1 MYKKF
6 FELRVNP
13 FTMNPDPR
21 FLYMTSYTAEALASL
36 AHGVY
41 HRKGFVL
48 LTGEVGTG
56 KTTLINKLLD
66 WLRAQNI
73 ASAFIFHPTVET
85 EQFLDMVL
93 ADFGISCESSS
104 KGHKIL
110 RLHNWLLQR
119 NRAGTTAVLI
129 VDEAQAL
136 SCEVLE
142 EIRLL
147 TNLETATEK
156 LLQIVLCG
164 QPELE
169 DMLRSPELRQLRQ
182 RIALR
187 CKTQPLTL
195 EQTQH
200 YINYRL
206 RVAGANGSAPIFP
219 AETVKTIHR
228 YSYGIPRI
236 VNLLCEH
243 GLIGAFVDQQPEVSV
258 TTIESA
264 VREFELDRLSP
275 VSSEVPREG
284 ELKGSASTLDDIMAT
299 NELRRR
305 LRAGWYTSKAGK
317 R

>member
-1 MYKKF
+1 VYKKF
-6 FELRVNP
+6 FGLRVSP

-21 FLYMTSYTAEALASL
+21 FLYMTKYTAEALASL

-56 KTTLINKLLD
+56 KTSLINKLLD

-73 ASAFIFHPTVET
+73 ASAFIFHPSVET

-93 ADFGISCESSS
+93 ADFGISSDAAS

-129 VDEAQAL
+129 VDEAQTL
-136 SCEVLE
+136 SRHVLE

-169 DMLRSPELRQLRQ
+169 DTLRSPELRQLRQ

-187 CKTQPLTL
+187 CKTQPLTF

-206 RVAGANGSAPIFP
+206 RMAGANGTAPIFP
-219 AETVKTIHR
+219 MDTVKSIHR

-236 VNLLCEH
+236 INLLCEH
-243 GLIGAFVDQQPEVSV
+243 GLIGAFVDQQHEVSV
-258 TTIESA
+258 AAIESA
-264 VREFELDRLSP
+264 AREFELDRLSP
-275 VSSEVPREG
+275 VSSQVPVEA
-284 ELKGSASTLDDIMAT
+284 ELKGSAPPLDDMIT
-299 NELRRR
+299 DELRRR
-305 LRAGWYTSKAGK
+305 FGTDWQASKAGN

>member
-66 WLRAQNI
+66 WLRVQNI
-73 ASAFIFHPTVET
+73 ASAFIFHPSVAT

-93 ADFGISCESSS
+93 ADFGIPCEGLL

-110 RLHNWLLQR
+110 RLHHWLLQR
-119 NRAGTTAVLI
+119 NRAGNTAVLI
-129 VDEAQAL
+129 VDEAQTL
-136 SCEVLE
+136 SREVLE

-156 LLQIVLCG
+156 LLQIVLSG

-187 CKTQPLTL
+187 CKTQPLSL
-195 EQTQH
+195 EQTNQ
-200 YINYRL
+200 YINNRL
-206 RVAGANGSAPIFP
+206 RLAGANHSAPIFP
-219 AETVKTIHR
+219 SETVKTIHR

-243 GLIGAFVDQQPEVSV
+243 GLIGAFADQQRQVSA
-258 TTIESA
+258 TTIQSV
-264 VREFELDRLSP
+264 VREFELDRLPPISGE
-275 VSSEVPREG
+275 VAQDSECRRA
-284 ELKGSASTLDDIMAT
+284 ASTLDEIMAQ
-299 NELRRR
+299 RR
-305 LRAGWYTSKAGK
+305 LPADWYNPKAGK

>member
-6 FELRVNP
+6 FGLRVNP

-21 FLYMTSYTAEALASL
+21 FLYMTNYTAEALASL

-66 WLRAQNI
+66 WLRTQNI
-73 ASAFIFHPTVET
+73 ASAFIFHPSVET

-93 ADFGISCESSS
+93 ADFGIPFQSSL
-104 KGHKIL
+104 KAQKIL

-129 VDEAQAL
+129 VDEAQTLAR
-136 SCEVLE
+136 EVLE

-147 TNLETATEK
+147 TNLETATAK
-156 LLQIVLCG
+156 LLQIVLSG

-169 DMLRSPELRQLRQ
+169 EMLRTPELRQLRQ
-182 RIALR
+182 RIVLR

-206 RVAGANGSAPIFP
+206 RLAGANGSAPIFP
-219 AETVKTIHR
+219 VATVQTIHR

-236 VNLLCEH
+236 INLLCEH
-243 GLIGAFVDQQPEVSV
+243 GLIGAFVDQQWEVGV
-258 TTIESA
+258 AIIESA
-264 VREFELDRLSP
+264 AREFELDRLSP
-275 VSSEVPREG
+275 ISSEVPREG

-305 LRAGWYTSKAGK
+305 LRADWYINKAGK